1 MEVLTEEEI
10 VQLATS
16 EQATNDEESS
26 DDEEDASDTTMISHA
41 EAVSL

>member
-16 EQATNDEESS
+16 EEAANDEESY
-26 DDEEDASDTTMISHA
+26 DDEQDASDTTI
-41 EAVSL
+41 